1 MIKSE
6 GLPSVA
12 VDIHY
17 IYIMVCEDSDI
28 FILQDKIILNIS
40 NMKEIIINSMANSD
54 IQFCLVTDCGVEIIF
69 HNNDLADKFVKSL
82 TLPYIKDN
90 NKVTITQLG
99 RV

>member
-1 MIKSE
+1 MKAIIKN
-6 GLPSVA
+6 GVA
-12 VDIHY
+12 N
-17 IYIMVCEDSDI
+17 
-28 FILQDKIILNIS
+28 K
-40 NMKEIIINSMANSD
+40 D
-54 IQFCLVTDCGVEIIF
+54 IQSCFISEFGTEITF

>member
-1 MIKSE
+1 
-6 GLPSVA
+6 
-12 VDIHY
+12 
-17 IYIMVCEDSDI
+17 
-28 FILQDKIILNIS
+28 
-40 NMKEIIINSMANSD
+40 MKEIIVNSMANSD

-99 RV
+99 RVASIT